1 MRVCWPGC
9 LILTTTLCNAFAF
22 AAEKIDFAEPEA
34 DSRVRLV
41 RSHVQVSGQ
50 LQTAAGGGKKISLKL
65 NADAQYRFFERRLSG
80 AGRDAETLRTARFY
94 RFANNEAE
102 VAPADLP
109 AGTVPKKSTL
119 KLPETKHL
127 IVAHGRREGAM
138 LYSPTA
144 TLTYDQLDLISTP
157 GDSLSL
163 LSLLPREEVAAG
175 DSWKPETWAVQ
186 MLCGIEAMTK
196 GEITCKLEEA
206 DPKSARVTFSGA
218 AEGATLG
225 APTNMQ
231 LTGEFNFDR
240 IAKLITRA
248 RVKQTEARAIG
259 AAKPGLEVTATV
271 TLERTLAEDSSEAK
285 LLSDA
290 AVAELPVEPAP
301 EMQFLRF
308 ESWGTRFYHD
318 RDWHQFHQTNDVAVL
333 RLMENGSLLAQV
345 NVSPIP
351 AAASGSHT
359 SEEQFQTDIRQ
370 SLDKK
375 LKSITKAESLK
386 PRNATDKRFLFRVTV
401 DGSADG
407 VPMTWFYHLCAAPTG
422 QQVSFVFAVETKNLE
437 KFNNRDLSLVRL
449 LEFLPARPAAK

>member
-1 MRVCWPGC
+1 MLLISAVCD
-9 LILTTTLCNAFAF
+9 LSVF
-22 AAEKIDFAEPEA
+22 AAEKVELVEPEA
-34 DSRVRLV
+34 DTRVRLV

-50 LQTAAGGGKKISLKL
+50 LQTAAGGGKKIPLKL
-65 NADAQYRFFERRLSG
+65 SADAQYRFFERRLNG
-80 AGRDAETLRTARFY
+80 AGRDAETLRSARLY

-102 VAPADLP
+102 VTPADAPAG
-109 AGTVPKKSTL
+109 AAPKKSAL

-144 TLTYDQLDLISTP
+144 TLTYDQLDLLNTP

-163 LSLLPREEVAAG
+163 LSLLPREEMAVG
-175 DSWKPETWAVQ
+175 DTWKPETWAVQ

-206 DPKSARVTFSGA
+206 DNKSARVTFSGGG
-218 AEGATLG
+218 EGATLG
-225 APTNMQ
+225 APTTVQ
-231 LTGEFNFDR
+231 LAGELTFDR
-240 IAKLITRA
+240 VAKLMTRA
-248 RVKQTEARAIG
+248 RVTQTEGRSIG
-259 AAKPGLEVTATV
+259 AAKPGLEVTANATV
-271 TLERTLAEDSSEAK
+271 ERSLSDDNSEAK

-290 AVAELPVEPAP
+290 AVADLPVEPAA

-318 RDWHQFHQTNDVAVL
+318 RNWHQFHQTNDVAVL

-345 NVSPIP
+345 NVSPVP
-351 AAASGSHT
+351 AAAVGSHT
-359 SEEQFQTDIRQ
+359 SEEQFQSDIRQ
-370 SLDKK
+370 SLGKR
-375 LKSITKAESLK
+375 LKSITKAEPIK
-386 PRNATDKRFLFRVTV
+386 PRNANDRRFLFRVTA
-401 DGSADG
+401 DGEADG
-407 VPMTWFYHLCAAPTG
+407 VPMTWFYHLCAAPNG

-449 LEFLPARPAAK
+449 LEFSPTRPAAK

>member
-248 RVKQTEARAIG
+248 RVKQTETRAIG

-449 LEFLPARPAAK
+449 LDPLPARPAAK